1 MKKGMSLV
9 LALVMCLSLSAC
21 GQSDAC
27 NCDCAQCAQCEKKTQ
42 NTVAVDADQVDN
54 ISEEAEQNE
63 NVIEFET
70 PIVVAE
76 DEYLRV
82 EVVKFYE
89 EYRHWKQGYPHIAD
103 AVTEGA
109 TLEKFVV
116 FKLCNKTDHT
126 LTTYLNDIYLGS
138 DGAGFFDI
146 DGASRID
153 TAAGKNVLRV
163 FLIQTGS
170 NEPLASMEE
179 LYSLDGD
186 FSIFHK
192 GEDGVM
198 RNNYR
203 LKFSIPDG
211 YNHANKNE
219 ALAAG
224 NPDGWKLFRD
234 YLKERGPVIVTDD
247 TTDGQKVTTIEENAG
262 TIQISSAGE
271 STIVNE
277 KIRFHMLVTT
287 QFELP
292 SNAKTVNV
300 QDTYLEEGFDENG
313 NRRDKSG
320 STSHTWDIQNY
331 QKSDEISYIMD
342 YSELDTKGNYVQKTG
357 TMTVT
362 GAYARIVEILSQTL
376 SESGLD
382 VTMADLGFT
391 SY

>member
-1 MKKGMSLV
+1 MKKIVSLV
-9 LALVMCLSLSAC
+9 LVLAICLSLCAC
-21 GQSDAC
+21 GKSDTC
-27 NCDCAQCAQCEKKTQ
+27 PYDCDLCAEYEKKTQ
-42 NTVAVDADQVDN
+42 NTEIADVSHADVV
-54 ISEEAEQNE
+54 SEEAKQNE

-82 EVVKFYE
+82 EAVKFYQD
-89 EYRHWKQGYPHIAD
+89 YRTFDVHGYPAN
-103 AVTEGA
+103 AEANTEGA
-109 TLEKFVV
+109 TLEKYVV
-116 FKLCNKTDHT
+116 FKYCNKTDHA
-126 LTTYLNDIYLGS
+126 LRIELNEIYLGS
-138 DGAGFFDI
+138 DGAFSVY
-146 DGASRID
+146 ARISD
-153 TAAGKNVLRV
+153 EVAAGKNVLRDHI
-163 FLIQTGS
+163 IQTGGK
-170 NEPLASMEE
+170 ETVKSMEE

-186 FSIFHK
+186 FYIWHK
-192 GEDGVM
+192 GDDDVS
-198 RNNYR
+198 RDRYR

-211 YNHANKNE
+211 YNNANKHE
-219 ALAAG
+219 ALADR

-262 TIQISSAGE
+262 TIQISSVGE

-287 QFELP
+287 QFEIP

-300 QDTYLEEGFDENG
+300 QDTYLEEGYDENG

-331 QKSDEISYIMD
+331 QKGDEISYIMD

-357 TMTVT
+357 TMTAT
-362 GAYARIVEILSQTL
+362 GAYARIAEILSQTL